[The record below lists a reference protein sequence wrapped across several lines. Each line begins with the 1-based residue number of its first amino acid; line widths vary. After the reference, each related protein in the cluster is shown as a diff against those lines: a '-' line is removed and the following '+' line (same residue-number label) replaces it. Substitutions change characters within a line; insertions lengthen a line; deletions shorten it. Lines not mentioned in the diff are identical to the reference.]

1 MVYTE
6 VKKQNGKKYF
16 YRVRTIRNG
25 KKFKKQRIYLG
36 VDLSDEKKL
45 SKEMEADEK
54 LNIKKKFDKIK
65 ELIPVIVKILKKY
78 GIKRA
83 GIFGSYTRNEQT
95 KKSDIDILIEYPKG
109 LGGFG
114 FVGIALDL
122 EKALKKKVDL
132 LTYGGIN
139 PYLKENILREEV
151 KII

>member
-65 ELIPVIVKILKKY
+65 QLK
-78 GIKRA
+78 IKRSHQE
-83 GIFGSYTRNEQT
+83 F
-95 KKSDIDILIEYPKG
+95 
-109 LGGFG
+109 
-114 FVGIALDL
+114 
-122 EKALKKKVDL
+122 
-132 LTYGGIN
+132 
-139 PYLKENILREEV
+139 
-151 KII
+151 